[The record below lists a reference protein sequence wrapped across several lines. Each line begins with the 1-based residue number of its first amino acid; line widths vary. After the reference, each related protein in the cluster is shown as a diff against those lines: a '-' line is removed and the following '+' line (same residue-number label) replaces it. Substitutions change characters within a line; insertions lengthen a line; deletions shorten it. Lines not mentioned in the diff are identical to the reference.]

1 MPKDSSLSDS
11 WCEFLQ
17 CDKNAIYKMRIV
29 YTKDYKTT
37 KTTKL
42 QRQGLQKST
51 RFTDLQV
58 SVHCNPALRIDLQIE
73 TFSRLN
79 TL

>member
-1 MPKDSSLSDS
+1 
-11 WCEFLQ
+11 
-17 CDKNAIYKMRIV
+17 MRIV